1 MLAELICHQLPVHV
15 DIVTIA
21 QTIRNFIELVL
32 LPQLQ
37 NPLKAFF
44 GHPPIYS
51 YLFIKVIKHCIR
63 DTYFTTSWVQ
73 INIYSVFKR
82 QVREKLSNVL

>member
-15 DIVTIA
+15 DNVAIA
-21 QTIRNFIELVL
+21 QTIRNFIEVVL

-44 GHPPIYS
+44 GHPPIS
-51 YLFIKVIKHCIR
+51 FYLFIKVIKHCIG
-63 DTYFTTSWVQ
+63 DTYFITSWVQ
-73 INIYSVFKR
+73 INMRYIQCLKG
-82 QVREKLSNVL
+82 K